1 MNTLE
6 LSKKTVK
13 IFSQR
18 IEFDWVHPYKNKDTS
33 QGIGSGFFIDDKGH
47 ILTCSHVVSHADKI
61 FIEICQLLCNVIY
74 LSCDMYS

>member
-18 IEFDWVHPYKNKDTS
+18 IEFDWVHPYKNKETS
-33 QGIGSGFFIDDKGH
+33 QGIGSGFFIDNKGPKDPVE
-47 ILTCSHVVSHADKI
+47 LFGFNYSTFI
-61 FIEICQLLCNVIY
+61 FILWFISYFELRFTII
-74 LSCDMYS
+74 